1 MPLQIRHGKER
12 NSPTPPK
19 SLLRK
24 ATARTTA
31 TKASLLPSIRPKTPL
46 ADEADAVALMAAA
59 AGAMPTHT
67 ATVEAAAVEAVAAD
81 GAEASEDP
89 SEAVPALAAPE
100 ALPLIIL
107 LLLTLLLTSPA

>member
-1 MPLQIRHGKER
+1 MPLRIRHRKER

-46 ADEADAVALMAAA
+46 ADEADAVALMAVA
-59 AGAMPTHT
+59 AGAMPTLT

-100 ALPLIIL
+100 ALLITL
-107 LLLTLLLTSPA
+107 LLPTLPLTSPA